1 MLVFYL
7 RHYVGKTMG
16 CQKTNN
22 LNNHTVIPYDI
33 FTLWYFPITLDPLLL
48 HETKKKL
55 YMFDGGTR
63 GINYFKSISFWI
75 RSFLFFKKIIIKL
88 HTIVLSMCIQ
98 PKSFFFSFV
107 FLFCTSG
114 SIPKVFRF
122 INGILHSAA
131 RPIKSPKKK
140 KKNHQREI
148 IQLFSI
154 TLVLIQGLLK
164 SNVKSVAS
172 IMFLKSQLKNKWQTK
187 KDSV

>member
-98 PKSFFFSFV
+98 PKSFFFLLFFFFALQGPYQRHFV
-107 FLFCTSG
+107 LSMAYYIRQLG
-114 SIPKVFRF
+114 PLK
-122 INGILHSAA
+122 AQ
-131 RPIKSPKKK
+131 KKK
-140 KKNHQREI
+140 KK
-148 IQLFSI
+148 I
-154 TLVLIQGLLK
+154 TNAK
-164 SNVKSVAS
+164 SSNFFQSSWFWFKAC
-172 IMFLKSQLKNKWQTK
+172 
-187 KDSV
+187 